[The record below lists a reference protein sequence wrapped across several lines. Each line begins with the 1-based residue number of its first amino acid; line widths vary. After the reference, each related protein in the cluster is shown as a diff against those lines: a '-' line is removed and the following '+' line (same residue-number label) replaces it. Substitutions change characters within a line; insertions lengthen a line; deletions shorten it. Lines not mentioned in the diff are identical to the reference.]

1 MKDKNKRNSPCP
13 AISMPDGDVERDLSG
28 RAIIVV
34 VKAAVRLHWLM
45 ISLRI
50 GQDEGLLED
59 GIRRCP
65 MYRCPLDATLA
76 AQRVLHAR
84 LDVRVDRTLVR
95 ATQIPAPYY

>member
-1 MKDKNKRNSPCP
+1 
-13 AISMPDGDVERDLSG
+13 MPDGDVERDLFG

-34 VKAAVRLHWLM
+34 VVVVKVVLLQWLM
-45 ISLRI
+45 TVRI
-50 GQDEGLLED
+50 GQNEDLLED

-84 LDVRVDRTLVR
+84 LDVSVDRTLVR